1 MGLPVVTREN
11 YYDPEIN
18 MAYMGSTQ
26 FKAFTKCE
34 AATLAELRSEWVA
47 LPIRTGEETMK
58 TKLHTLRVVR
68 VQKNSEPPPRVHGRR
83 S

>member
-26 FKAFTKCE
+26 FKAFNKC
-34 AATLAELRSEWVA
+34 
-47 LPIRTGEETMK
+47 
-58 TKLHTLRVVR
+58 
-68 VQKNSEPPPRVHGRR
+68 
-83 S
+83 